1 MLILIATAPHHL
13 HVKYDKHL
21 LFILI
26 FIILH
31 FFIIY
36 LYSFILDKYPTITPA
51 SLLWK
56 NNSYLPL
63 RASSSHDEFQGYA
76 QSILDIFTINLY
88 DLNAKITALPTLQTS
103 TPVKSSSFLSSF
115 LSSSSSSSSLQSP
128 PPSSSPPSSS
138 SSSPQPSS
146 SIYKI
151 EVTAPANLWSL
162 QVLLQRNDQPTNDF
176 EMKVLR
182 CLADRCHLQLDVL
195 SMEVI
200 NQINLSYLVRV
211 T

>member
-1 MLILIATAPHHL
+1 MMNMLILIATAPHHL
-13 HVKYDKHL
+13 HVKYDEHL

-51 SLLWK
+51 SLLSK
-56 NNSYLPL
+56 NNSSLPL
-63 RASSSHDEFQGYA
+63 RASSHDEFQGYA

-88 DLNAKITALPTLQTS
+88 DLNAKITALPALQTS

-115 LSSSSSSSSLQSP
+115 LSSSSSLQ
-128 PPSSSPPSSS
+128 SSS
-138 SSSPQPSS
+138 SSSPQPSSSSS